1 MKKLNNN
8 TYDGIQVEHLYNEG
22 KYVATV
28 YYDDYEQTYKIFD
41 DRHYD
46 YYEGQMDDDFRY

>member
-28 YYDDYEQTYKIFD
+28 YYDDYEQTYKIFY